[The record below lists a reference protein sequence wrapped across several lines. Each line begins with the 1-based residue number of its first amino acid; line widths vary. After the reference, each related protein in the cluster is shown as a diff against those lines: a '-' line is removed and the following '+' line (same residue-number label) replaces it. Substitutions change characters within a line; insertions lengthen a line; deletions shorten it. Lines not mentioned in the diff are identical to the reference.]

1 MHKYVKHGDTHI
13 WLESTMEISQL
24 TIRTIRIQRVSH
36 LVCTYVK
43 SWIKQLHSTINLKIG
58 KYNKNKNA
66 CVWPCNLCIE
76 LCLMFGF

>member
-1 MHKYVKHGDTHI
+1 MHKYVKHGDIHI

-43 SWIKQLHSTINLKIG
+43 SWIKQLHSTINLKLENIIKTRTLVFG
-58 KYNKNKNA
+58 LVI
-66 CVWPCNLCIE
+66 CV
-76 LCLMFGF
+76 